1 MDKQINNFLE
11 FIKEDKKLSDNTL
24 QSYRRDI
31 AQYEKYTDIYE
42 LVDGN
47 KKADNEPTLNDL
59 KKKAKE
65 MGIEYDNKVTKAKL
79 LELISAKENN

>member
-1 MDKQINNFLE
+1 MKSFINLE
-11 FIKEDKKLSDNTL
+11 TGVIETPNNSML
-24 QSYRRDI
+24 I
-31 AQYEKYTDIYE
+31 EQYEKNTDLYKE
-42 LVDGN
+42 YKPVEN